1 MAAEDDDRP
10 APDTDSPDA
19 SANPA
24 EDLDA
29 PEASNDDEDE
39 DERSG
44 ANDFSEDPVTVDDGP
59 REEDSADEAAAAP
72 EGPPRSH
79 RYWLVAAVTIVLLA
93 VDLWTKQWAW
103 DNLREGAVE
112 TVIEGR
118 FYLEFG
124 FNTGSAFS
132 LLRDASWS
140 RMLFIG
146 ITVLALLYMGHMARN
161 LPTRFGSA
169 FVAIG
174 MVSSGALG
182 NLHDRFVR
190 TMVIDGVERYGVV
203 DFIKVLYW
211 EGKPWPTFNV
221 ADIALVVGVIL
232 LLYFLIRH
240 GDVLDPP
247 AKEDTSS

>member
-10 APDTDSPDA
+10 ALDSDSPDTP
-19 SANPA
+19 ANPD
-24 EDLDA
+24 ENLDA
-29 PEASNDDEDE
+29 AQAAANEDEDE
-39 DERSG
+39 DSG

-59 REEDSADEAAAAP
+59 REEPPAETAAAVP
-72 EGPPRSH
+72 EGPPRSQ
-79 RYWLVAAVTIVLLA
+79 RYIMVAVVTVLLLA
-93 VDLWTKQWAW
+93 LDLWTKQWAW
-103 DNLREGAVE
+103 DHLREGAVE

-132 LLRDASWS
+132 LFRDASWS

-146 ITVLALLYMGHMARN
+146 ITVLALLYMGHMART

-169 FVAIG
+169 FMAIG

-232 LLYFLIRH
+232 LLFFLIRH
-240 GDVLDPP
+240 GDVLDAP
-247 AKEDTSS
+247 AKEEAKS